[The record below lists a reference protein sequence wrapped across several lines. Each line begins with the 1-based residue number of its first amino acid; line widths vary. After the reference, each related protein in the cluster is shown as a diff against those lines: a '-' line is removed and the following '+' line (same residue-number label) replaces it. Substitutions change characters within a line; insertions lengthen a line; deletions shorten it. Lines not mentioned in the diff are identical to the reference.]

1 MKCFAVRPLT
11 ESAGTMTAIF
21 ISHRCADSASAEKL
35 EKWLVEQG
43 HERHLLDFD
52 WKHGIPAGADWAQS
66 LHQESRRR
74 QAILVFL
81 TPDWLTSKWRWAELA
96 IIREKRHAV
105 FVVRL
110 KPCVSGPIIPTSWP
124 RLIHEGDLG
133 SGLGH
138 A

>member
-1 MKCFAVRPLT
+1 
-11 ESAGTMTAIF
+11 MTAIF
-21 ISHRCADSASAEKL
+21 ISHRSTDDVAAKEIKA
-35 EKWLVEQG
+35 WLVEQG
-43 HERHLLDFD
+43 HERLFLDFD
-52 WKHGIPAGADWAQS
+52 PEEGSPVGVDWEQK
-66 LHQESRRR
+66 LHQELRRC
-74 QAILVFL
+74 QAILLVL
-81 TPDWLTSKWRWAELA
+81 TPDWLTSKWCWAELA
-96 IIREKRHAV
+96 IIREKRNAV